1 MNKRVILAKRPEGMP
16 QASDF
21 IIKSEPLSLD
31 LASGEVLVKVEW
43 SSIDPAQRIWISGKK
58 KSYFPSVAIG
68 QEIRA
73 YGIGV
78 VIKSTVKSLKLNTY
92 VYGLLG
98 WQHYCKID
106 HRRVFRLPKEHP
118 PNIYLGVLG
127 LTGLSAY
134 VAVEVLA
141 RPRNKEVVVVSSA
154 AGSVGSIACQIAKM
168 KGCVVVGITGTPEKC
183 RWLMDEL
190 KIDAA
195 ICYKGTNVSK
205 QIRKLCPNGV
215 DVYIDNVGG
224 EICDAVLQNI
234 KKNSRIILCGAISG
248 YNLKHFR
255 PITNYPIAISM
266 SATFIGFMV
275 NDFRH
280 NFTVALKTLSRW
292 LANGKLKYKEHILT
306 SLEQAPEGLSMLLQ
320 GLNDGKMLI
329 KLNSPEVKL

>member
-1 MNKRVILAKRPEGMP
+1 MNKRVILARRPEGMP
-16 QASDF
+16 QESDF
-21 IIKSEPLSLD
+21 IIKSERLNLNLS
-31 LASGEVLVKVEW
+31 SGEVLVKVQW

-78 VIKSTVKSLKLNTY
+78 IIKTTVKSLKLNTY

-98 WQHYCKID
+98 WQEYCTID
-106 HRRVFRLPKEHP
+106 HRRVFKLPKEHP

-134 VAVEVLA
+134 VAVEILA
-141 RPRNKEVVVVSSA
+141 RPRSKEVVVVSSA

-168 KGCVVVGITGTPEKC
+168 KGCTVVGISGTPEKC
-183 RWLMDEL
+183 RWLIDEL

-195 ICYKGTNVSK
+195 ICYKGANVSK
-205 QIRKLCPNGV
+205 EISKICPNGV

-224 EICDAVLQNI
+224 DICDAVLQNI
-234 KKNSRIILCGAISG
+234 KKNSRVILCGAISG
-248 YNLKHFR
+248 YNQKKFQA
-255 PITNYPIAISM
+255 ITNYPIAISM

-280 NFTVALKTLSRW
+280 NFTEALKTLSRW

-306 SLEQAPEGLSMLLQ
+306 SLDEAPKGLAMLLQ
-320 GLNDGKMLI
+320 GENKGKMLI
-329 KLNSPEVKL
+329 RLNSPEVKL